1 MTCYDCDGRG
11 WMYLDEFLE
20 KEGDELL
27 GEPPPR
33 YYLRNF
39 GEPFEI
45 GICPDC
51 DGTGIEQDED
61 YAENLEIM
69 KIIDNYM
76 NYRGF
81 GWAYL
86 LDVKER
92 KACKVFYFQWRTH
105 RWNLLTL
112 SATVPGLFEDSE

>member
-1 MTCYDCDGRG
+1 
-11 WMYLDEFLE
+11 
-20 KEGDELL
+20 
-27 GEPPPR
+27 
-33 YYLRNF
+33 
-39 GEPFEI
+39 
-45 GICPDC
+45 
-51 DGTGIEQDED
+51 
-61 YAENLEIM
+61 M